1 MVGTVS
7 QPHWKGVYTE
17 FLFFPPTS
25 YAFTILVLN
34 GFTEYLIH
42 HHGILYIMASVLVQT
57 VITNYHRLGGL
68 LTTEIYFS
76 LSGSRKSGIRM
87 PVCLGSSE
95 SPLPI
100 CRLPVSH
107 YILTRRDG
115 VWDAL
120 LTHRAEMGSR
130 LYHNLMRAIFPFMRA
145 PPSQSRLIPIT
156 SQRHHILI
164 YHTRGEDFTLRILW
178 RHRHLV
184 HNSIWLRN

>member
-1 MVGTVS
+1 MVGTVN
-7 QPHWKGVYTE
+7 QPHRKGVYTE

-115 VWDAL
+115 V
-120 LTHRAEMGSR
+120 
-130 LYHNLMRAIFPFMRA
+130 
-145 PPSQSRLIPIT
+145 
-156 SQRHHILI
+156 
-164 YHTRGEDFTLRILW
+164 
-178 RHRHLV
+178 
-184 HNSIWLRN
+184 